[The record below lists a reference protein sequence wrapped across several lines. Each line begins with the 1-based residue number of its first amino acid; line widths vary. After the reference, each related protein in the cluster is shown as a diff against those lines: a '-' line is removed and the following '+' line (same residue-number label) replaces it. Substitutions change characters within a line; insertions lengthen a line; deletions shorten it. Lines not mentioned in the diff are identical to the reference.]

1 MTNHINKY
9 LKTVRPDF
17 HNLVQIYIFKNMKL
31 RGLAIYFGSTQYK
44 LLFGQ
49 YRTGVT
55 PKQQLFGFIR
65 VNVAKLRGENRTKFI
80 VKTLL
85 VFCVKYGAK
94 LWNMSL
100 FL

>member
-1 MTNHINKY
+1 MVVCF
-9 LKTVRPDF
+9 L
-17 HNLVQIYIFKNMKL
+17 
-31 RGLAIYFGSTQYK
+31 FGSTQYK

-65 VNVAKLRGENRTKFI
+65 VNVAKLRGEKGTKFI

-85 VFCVKYGAK
+85 VYSVKYGLK
-94 LWNMSL
+94 LQETLWLCHQDM
-100 FL
+100 

>member
-1 MTNHINKY
+1 M
-9 LKTVRPDF
+9 
-17 HNLVQIYIFKNMKL
+17 
-31 RGLAIYFGSTQYK
+31 AIYFGSTQYK

-85 VFCVKYGAK
+85 VFIVKYGAK
-94 LWNMSL
+94 LQAKSL
-100 FL
+100 FCHISSKLGVEVDSRIQIVCAH

>member
-1 MTNHINKY
+1 M
-9 LKTVRPDF
+9 
-17 HNLVQIYIFKNMKL
+17 
-31 RGLAIYFGSTQYK
+31 AIYFGSTQYK

-85 VFCVKYGAK
+85 VFIVKYGAK
-94 LWNMSL
+94 LQAESL
-100 FL
+100 FCHISSN